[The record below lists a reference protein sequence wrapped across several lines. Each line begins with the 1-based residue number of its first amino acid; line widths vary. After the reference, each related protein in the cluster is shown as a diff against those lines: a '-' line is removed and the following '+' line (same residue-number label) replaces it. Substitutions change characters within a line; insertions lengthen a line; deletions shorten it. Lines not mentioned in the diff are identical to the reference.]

1 MFLAW
6 NEIKQNKLRFA
17 LVIGVLLLV
26 AYLVFF
32 LSGLAN
38 GLKDM
43 NRAAVDKWDADGIVL
58 TKESDMNLQQSTFK
72 KSDVKK
78 QNGVKYAEL
87 GALNAIASVGN
98 DSAGIALFGIN
109 PKEFIMP
116 DVSEGKAFSKDNEV
130 IAAESLKDKGFDIGD
145 KVKLSSTDEELKITG
160 FTKDAK
166 FNAAPVLYGNL
177 ATYQKVR
184 FSGGWKQNTDR
195 INGYVVRTNDLKKVA
210 AGNDLEVTSNQDFIE
225 NLPGYKEQNLTLNF
239 MIYFLFAIS
248 AFIVAIFLYV
258 LTIQKVSIFGVLK
271 AEGLSSGFLARSVVI
286 QTAILAFTGILIG
299 FLLTVLTG
307 LFLPPAVPVSFNY
320 LDMLVYGIVLL
331 VVSLIGAVFSVLTIV
346 RINPLK
352 AIGG

>member
-17 LVIGVLLLV
+17 LVVGVLLLV

-38 GLKDM
+38 GLKNM
-43 NRAAVDKWDADGIVL
+43 NRAAVDKWDANGLIL
-58 TKESDMNLQQSTFK
+58 TKEADNSLQQSSFK
-72 KSDVKK
+72 IGDISKK
-78 QNGVKYAEL
+78 DGVTYAEI
-87 GALNAIASVGN
+87 GALNSIASKGDN
-98 DSAGIALFGIN
+98 SAGIALFGIN
-109 PKEFIMP
+109 PKTFIMP
-116 DVSEGKAFSKDNEV
+116 NVTEGKAFKKDDEV
-130 IAAESLKDKGFDIGD
+130 IASDSLKDKGFKLGD
-145 KVKLSSTDEELKITG
+145 TVKLSSSDEKLKITG

-177 ATYQKVR
+177 TTYHKVR
-184 FSGGWKQNTDR
+184 FAGGAAQNKDL
-195 INGYVVRTNDLKKVA
+195 INGYVLRTDTLSKVSA
-210 AGNDLEVTSNQDFIE
+210 PKDLEIVPIKQFIE

-271 AEGLSSGFLARSVVI
+271 AEGISSSFLARSVVV
-286 QTAILAFTGILIG
+286 QTAILACTGIIIG
-299 FLLTVLTG
+299 FALTILTG
-307 LFLPPAVPVSFNY
+307 LFLPPAVPVAFNY
-320 LDMLVYGIVLL
+320 LDMLLYAVVLL
-331 VVSLIGAVFSVLTIV
+331 IVSLVGAIFSVLTIV

>member
-38 GLKDM
+38 GLKTM
-43 NRAAVDKWDADGIVL
+43 NRAAVDKWDGDGIIL
-58 TKESDMNLQQSTFK
+58 TKESDMNLQQSSFK
-72 KSDVKK
+72 NDEVTKK
-78 QNGVKYAEL
+78 NGVKYAQL
-87 GALNAIASVGN
+87 GALNTIATSGE
-98 DSAGIALFGIN
+98 DSKGVALFGID
-109 PKEFIMP
+109 PDEFIMP
-116 DVSEGKAFSKDNEV
+116 KVTEGKAFAADGEV
-130 IAAESLKDKGFDIGD
+130 IAADSLRDDGFKLGD
-145 KVKLSSTDEELKITG
+145 TLKLSSTDETLKITG
-160 FTKDAK
+160 FTDNAK
-166 FNAAPVLYGNL
+166 FNAAPVLYGSL
-177 ATYQKVR
+177 TTYQKVR
-184 FSGGWKQNTDR
+184 FSGGWKQNKDR
-195 INGYVVRTNDLKKVA
+195 INGYVVRTKTLDKVTA
-210 AGNDLEVTSNQDFIE
+210 PKQLEVISNQSFIQ

-271 AEGLSSGFLARSVVI
+271 AEGLSSSFLARSVVV
-286 QTAILAFTGILIG
+286 QTAILALTGILIG
-299 FLLTVLTG
+299 FGLTVLTG
-307 LFLPPAVPVSFNY
+307 LFLPPAVPVAFNY
-320 LDMLVYGIVLL
+320 LDMLLYGTVLFA
-331 VVSLIGAVFSVLTIV
+331 VSLLGAVFSVLTIV